1 MILLVADI
9 NPVFSKIVILSM
21 IIIVA
26 GFIFSLL
33 KQPSIISYIIVGILV
48 GPHAFGFIT
57 DEALITDFGSLG
69 LVLLLFFL
77 GMELSLDSLIK
88 NWRLAVIGTFLQI
101 IISVLAI
108 AAISSFFDLSF
119 QKTIVFGFLI
129 SLSST
134 AVIIKVLETRSELTS
149 QIGQKVI
156 AILLAQD
163 IIIVPMIISI
173 NYMSGDNPAIKDI
186 LLQIVG
192 ALIISGILGWVFY
205 KKHIKLPFEKY
216 ILRDHELQVFMAFI
230 FCFGFAM
237 LTAFFHLSA
246 ALGAF
251 VAGILVSS
259 AKSTQW
265 MHDSL
270 HAFRIMFV
278 AMFFVSIGMMLD
290 LTFLKENIWVVV
302 FLVFLVLLTNN
313 IINMGVFRLFKSPT
327 CTSIYGGALLAQI
340 GEFSFIIGATAHING
355 IINDSEY
362 QVIISA
368 ITLSLFVSPLWISLI
383 HRIFKKQLDACEL

>member
-21 IIIVA
+21 LIIVA

-33 KQPSIISYIIVGILV
+33 KQPSIISYILVGILV

-77 GMELSLDSLIK
+77 GMELSLESLIK

-134 AVIIKVLETRSELTS
+134 AVIIKVLETRSELTT

-173 NYMSGDNPAIKDI
+173 NYMGGDNPATGDI
-186 LLQIVG
+186 ILQIVG

-259 AKSTQW
+259 AKSTRW

-290 LTFLKENIWVVV
+290 LTFLKENIGVVV

-313 IINMGVFRLFKSPT
+313 VINMGVFRLFKSPT

-383 HRIFKKQLDACEL
+383 HRMFKKQLDACEL

>member
-26 GFIFSLL
+26 GFIFSLI
-33 KQPSIISYIIVGILV
+33 KQPSIISYILVGILV
-48 GPHAFGFIT
+48 GPHALGFIT

-101 IISVLAI
+101 IFSVLAI
-108 AAISSFFDLSF
+108 AAISSLFDLTF

-134 AVIIKVLETRSELTS
+134 AVIIKVLETRLELTTKV
-149 QIGQKVI
+149 GQQVI

-173 NYMSGDNPAIKDI
+173 NYMGGDDPTMSDI
-186 LLQIVG
+186 ILQLVG

-259 AKSTQW
+259 AKSTRW

-270 HAFRIMFV
+270 HAFRIIFV

-313 IINMGVFRLFKSPT
+313 LINLGVFRLFKSPT
-327 CTSIYGGALLAQI
+327 CTSIYAGALLAQI

-383 HRIFKKQLDACEL
+383 HRIFKKQLEACEL

>member
-1 MILLVADI
+1 MIFLVTDI
-9 NPVFSKIVILSM
+9 HPFFSKIVILAM
-21 IIIVA
+21 LIVVA

-33 KQPSIISYIIVGILV
+33 KQPSIISYILVGILV
-48 GPHAFGFIT
+48 GPYVFGFIT
-57 DEALITDFGSLG
+57 DEVLISDFGSLG

-88 NWRLAVIGTFLQI
+88 NWRLAVIGTLCQI
-101 IISVLAI
+101 IFSIIAI
-108 AAISSFFDLSF
+108 AAISSIFDWSF
-119 QKTIVFGFLI
+119 QKIIVFGFLI

-134 AVIIKVLETRSELTS
+134 AVIIKVLETREELTS
-149 QIGQKVI
+149 KIGQQVI

-173 NYMSGDNPAIKDI
+173 NYMGGDNPETGDVV
-186 LLQIVG
+186 LQIIG
-192 ALIISGILGWVFY
+192 AFVIIGLLGWVFY
-205 KKHIKLPFEKY
+205 KKHIKLPFEKH
-216 ILRDHELQVFMAFI
+216 ILKDHELQVFVAFI
-230 FCFGFAM
+230 FCFGFSM
-237 LTAFFHLSA
+237 LTAFLHLSA

-278 AMFFVSIGMMLD
+278 ALFFVSIGMMLD
-290 LTFLKENIWVVV
+290 LQFLFENYGVILL
-302 FLVFLVLLTNN
+302 LVFTVLVINN
-313 IINMGVFRLFKSPT
+313 LINAGVFKLFKSPT

-355 IINDSEY
+355 IISDDEY
-362 QVIISA
+362 QIIISA
-368 ITLSLFVSPLWISLI
+368 ITLSLFFSPFWISLV
-383 HRIFKKQLDACEL
+383 HRVFKKQLDACEL

>member
-21 IIIVA
+21 MIIVA

-33 KQPSIISYIIVGILV
+33 KQPSIISYILVGILV

-246 ALGAF
+246 NSSVICWSG
-251 VAGILVSS
+251 VPILEV
-259 AKSTQW
+259 
-265 MHDSL
+265 
-270 HAFRIMFV
+270 
-278 AMFFVSIGMMLD
+278 
-290 LTFLKENIWVVV
+290 
-302 FLVFLVLLTNN
+302 
-313 IINMGVFRLFKSPT
+313 
-327 CTSIYGGALLAQI
+327 
-340 GEFSFIIGATAHING
+340 
-355 IINDSEY
+355 
-362 QVIISA
+362 A
-368 ITLSLFVSPLWISLI
+368 ITKS
-383 HRIFKKQLDACEL
+383 

>member
-1 MILLVADI
+1 
-9 NPVFSKIVILSM
+9 
-21 IIIVA
+21 
-26 GFIFSLL
+26 
-33 KQPSIISYIIVGILV
+33 
-48 GPHAFGFIT
+48 
-57 DEALITDFGSLG
+57 
-69 LVLLLFFL
+69 
-77 GMELSLDSLIK
+77 
-88 NWRLAVIGTFLQI
+88 
-101 IISVLAI
+101 
-108 AAISSFFDLSF
+108 
-119 QKTIVFGFLI
+119 
-129 SLSST
+129 
-134 AVIIKVLETRSELTS
+134 
-149 QIGQKVI
+149 
-156 AILLAQD
+156 
-163 IIIVPMIISI
+163 
-173 NYMSGDNPAIKDI
+173 
-186 LLQIVG
+186 
-192 ALIISGILGWVFY
+192 
-205 KKHIKLPFEKY
+205 
-216 ILRDHELQVFMAFI
+216 
-230 FCFGFAM
+230 M

-270 HAFRIMFV
+270 HAFRIIFV

-290 LTFLKENIWVVV
+290 LTFLVENIGVVV

-313 IINMGVFRLFKSPT
+313 LINMGVFKLFKSPT

>member
-33 KQPSIISYIIVGILV
+33 KQPSIISYILVGILV

-101 IISVLAI
+101 ILSVLAI
-108 AAISSFFDLSF
+108 AAIGSFFDF
-119 QKTIVFGFLI
+119 TFEKTIVFGFLI

-149 QIGQKVI
+149 TVGQQVI

-173 NYMSGDNPAIKDI
+173 NYMGGDNPATGDI
-186 LLQIVG
+186 ILQIIG
-192 ALIISGILGWVFY
+192 GLIIIGILGWVFY
-205 KKHIKLPFEKY
+205 KRHIKLPFEKY

-313 IINMGVFRLFKSPT
+313 IINLGVFKLFKSPT

>member
-33 KQPSIISYIIVGILV
+33 KQPSIISYILVGILV

-173 NYMSGDNPAIKDI
+173 NYMGGDNPATGDI
-186 LLQIVG
+186 VLQIIG

-259 AKSTQW
+259 AKSTRW

-290 LTFLKENIWVVV
+290 LTFLKENIGVVV